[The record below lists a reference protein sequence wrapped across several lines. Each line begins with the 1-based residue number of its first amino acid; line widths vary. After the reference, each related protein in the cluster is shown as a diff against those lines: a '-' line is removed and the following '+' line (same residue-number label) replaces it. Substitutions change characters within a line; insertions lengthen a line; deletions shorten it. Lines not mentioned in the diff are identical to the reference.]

1 MCAELAQVRRVPET
15 LSKEV
20 LGKMHATEV
29 QAQLDSEVPVM
40 QEANEARPS
49 LIFSG

>member
-1 MCAELAQVRRVPET
+1 MPET

-29 QAQLDSEVPVM
+29 QARLDSEVPVM
-40 QEANEARPS
+40 HDANEVRP
-49 LIFSG
+49 IAKAFG